1 MERWSGCQRRQKPL
15 APHHILPLLNC
26 PAVPCPAAPPTPSP
40 WQGYANPR
48 MERLRQ
54 GIGPEDI
61 GLVETIAPQEVPGL
75 LREELPQL
83 KE

>member
-1 MERWSGCQRRQKPL
+1 
-15 APHHILPLLNC
+15 
-26 PAVPCPAAPPTPSP
+26 
-40 WQGYANPR
+40 

-61 GLVETIAPQEVPGL
+61 GLVEHVAPAEVPGL